1 MGLHIA
7 VCHLVA
13 CDATEGL
20 ATLRAHAKEQ
30 ELTVLIFYRVVTA
43 ALWED
48 AILVCEGSQSRL
60 DAFIEM
66 LRGCCEP
73 VIRGASTL
81 MRQWSYTAQE
91 LHLPCERV
99 GWGYQNWVDFA
110 AEELREH
117 AQQPQRSPPT
127 SPPPADAE
135 RLLGPTGLR
144 GAKYTDYDELTAS
157 RLERLG
163 LGCNWSD
170 VLLAAQLSSA
180 ASHRVSAAGPP
191 ADRKRKGKRPGGG
204 GGGAAEDSPAAAHGA
219 AAETRAGQSEHG
231 ARDREVQLA
240 SERLARAEL

>member
-91 LHLPCERV
+91 LHLPSERV
-99 GWGYQNWVDFA
+99 GWGYHEWCDFA
-110 AEELREH
+110 AQERYTHEYHRASPLYLRTR
-117 AQQPQRSPPT
+117 PVRRSPILT
-127 SPPPADAE
+127 STVVPYC
-135 RLLGPTGLR
+135 LL
-144 GAKYTDYDELTAS
+144 Y
-157 RLERLG
+157 
-163 LGCNWSD
+163 
-170 VLLAAQLSSA
+170 LL
-180 ASHRVSAAGPP
+180 H
-191 ADRKRKGKRPGGG
+191 
-204 GGGAAEDSPAAAHGA
+204 
-219 AAETRAGQSEHG
+219 
-231 ARDREVQLA
+231 
-240 SERLARAEL
+240 